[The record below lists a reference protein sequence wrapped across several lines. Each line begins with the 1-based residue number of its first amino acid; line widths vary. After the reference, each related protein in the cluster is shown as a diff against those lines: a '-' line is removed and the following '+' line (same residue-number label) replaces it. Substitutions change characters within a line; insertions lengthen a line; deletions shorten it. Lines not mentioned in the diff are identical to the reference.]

1 MKDMVYEIHDYDGL
15 KIAVDEICSMLS
27 SYAISSEKVYDCRLI
42 SHELIANV
50 LQHSGGSATLTV
62 DVEKEYVVICIKAER
77 VYCPPKGECPEAGA
91 ERGRGIFLVD
101 SFSMERTFTE
111 DGEII
116 VKVSI

>member
-77 VYCPPKGECPEAGA
+77 VYCPPKGECPETGA

-101 SFSMERTFTE
+101 SFCVERTFTE

>member
-1 MKDMVYEIHDYDGL
+1 MVYIIHNYDDF
-15 KIAVDEICSMLS
+15 KSAIDEICAVLS
-27 SYAISSEKVYDCRLI
+27 SHAISSEKVYDCRLI

-50 LQHSGGSATLTV
+50 LQHSGGSAKLTV
-62 DVEKEYVVICIKAER
+62 DMEKEHVAICVKAECA
-77 VYCPPKGECPEAGA
+77 YCPPKGECPEVTA

-101 SFSMERTFTE
+101 SISAQRTFTD